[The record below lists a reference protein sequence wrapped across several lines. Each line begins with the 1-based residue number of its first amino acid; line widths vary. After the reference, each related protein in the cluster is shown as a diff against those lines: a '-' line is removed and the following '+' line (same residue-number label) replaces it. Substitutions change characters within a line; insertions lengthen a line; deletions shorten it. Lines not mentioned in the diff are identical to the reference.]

1 MRQQCALHVG
11 VRERD
16 PCLAQVLGDRA
27 DDRDL
32 TAGEGARQHQ
42 SVEAIVLEVA
52 APDAKEGVLEVVAD
66 LVDVV
71 GRNVQAEVVDPGRLG
86 ALGGDLVGPLVD
98 DLRAHVLER
107 GKHVGQRHPSRAEQL
122 AANDAGL
129 GFERSVEAQDRLS
142 SSDRLELLDAADVD
156 DRRAGHPVGP
166 VGGRECP
173 LVAPEH
179 PRALL
184 LPVILDEGRPQVV
197 GPGARRLHEP
207 RLDLGHVVLLGDPV
221 GRMDDVADAHEQRL
235 GELQRP
241 VEVGPAELVDQDPPH
256 PLPVL
261 GVEAIAWDADQA
273 LDKAIELVAADEQPY
288 ALTLAQAQEP
298 HRDREQIVRVHLEQR
313 LTGIGLDD
321 LGERLGVVAVRR
333 KARPLEDAVEL
344 AAQDRDLP
352 HPLLVGRCRVQAEE
366 AALADDRTAGIE
378 SLDPDVVQ
386 VRRSV
391 DGGTRVGLGQD
402 EHVRHRRQR
411 ERLRAELLVGGDG

>member
-1 MRQQCALHVG
+1 M
-11 VRERD
+11 
-16 PCLAQVLGDRA
+16 
-27 DDRDL
+27 
-32 TAGEGARQHQ
+32 
-42 SVEAIVLEVA
+42 
-52 APDAKEGVLEVVAD
+52 
-66 LVDVV
+66 
-71 GRNVQAEVVDPGRLG
+71 
-86 ALGGDLVGPLVD
+86 
-98 DLRAHVLER
+98 
-107 GKHVGQRHPSRAEQL
+107 
-122 AANDAGL
+122 
-129 GFERSVEAQDRLS
+129 
-142 SSDRLELLDAADVD
+142 
-156 DRRAGHPVGP
+156 
-166 VGGRECP
+166 
-173 LVAPEH
+173 
-179 PRALL
+179 
-184 LPVILDEGRPQVV
+184 
-197 GPGARRLHEP
+197 
-207 RLDLGHVVLLGDPV
+207 LLGDPV

-344 AAQDRDLP
+344 AAQDRDVP

-366 AALADDRTAGIE
+366 TALADNRTAGIE

-391 DGGTRVGLGQD
+391 DRGTRVGLGQD

-411 ERLRAELLVGGDG
+411 ERLRAELLVWGDG